1 MKTLNELE
9 LGETAKIIGIDAD
22 TVSQNRL
29 NSMGVV
35 KGKPITLR
43 NKAPF
48 GDPRIYNVMDYEL
61 TLRNADA
68 QMVQIEAS

>member
-9 LGETAKIIGIDAD
+9 LGETATIIGIDAD

-29 NSMGVV
+29 NSMGVI

-61 TLRNADA
+61 TLRNQDA
-68 QMVQIEAS
+68 QMVQIESS